1 MLGYVKEESGGKR
14 KRQEGGNQEAR
25 SGRREEIR
33 KEGRR
38 DEGGGRE
45 EKRSEGRRRRER
57 RDLRS
62 DARVLSKKK
71 NATSTWD
78 GFSKPSKFLL
88 TPKIPKKDGLPANF
102 TV

>member
-1 MLGYVKEESGGKR
+1 V
-14 KRQEGGNQEAR
+14 EGRER
-25 SGRREEIR
+25 GRREEIR
-33 KEGRR
+33 KREAVGGRKSERKGGGTREEGGRR
-38 DEGGGRE
+38 KGVKEEEGGRGGICDRC
-45 EKRSEGRRRRER
+45 
-57 RDLRS
+57 

-88 TPKIPKKDGLPANF
+88 TPKLPKKDGLPANF